1 MAAMLSPCRKI
12 CVYDSLR
19 DLCAGCGRRLEEIEN
34 WLEMSEQERAAIMA
48 ELPGRLK
55 FEPFPP
61 AS

>member
-1 MAAMLSPCRKI
+1 MLTPCRKI

-19 DLCAGCGRRLEEIEN
+19 ELCAGCGRRLEEIES
-34 WLEMSEQERAAIMA
+34 WLDMSEEERAAIMA

-55 FEPFPP
+55 PQQP